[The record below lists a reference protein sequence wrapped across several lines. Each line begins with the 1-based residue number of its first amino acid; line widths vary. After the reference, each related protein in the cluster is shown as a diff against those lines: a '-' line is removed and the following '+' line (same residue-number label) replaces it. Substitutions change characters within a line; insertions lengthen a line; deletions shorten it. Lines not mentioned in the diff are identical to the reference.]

1 MAKKGEN
8 RELVT
13 LKCTVCNEKNYRKEK
28 NKINIV
34 QNVDNILY
42 IRKKNRDKP
51 YFLVKE
57 LIYDKC

>member
-28 NKINIV
+28 NK
-34 QNVDNILY
+34 
-42 IRKKNRDKP
+42 KNTTERLELNKFCP
-51 YFLVKE
+51 KCRQHTLHKE
-57 LIYDKC
+57 EK